1 MRLAVAGCKHS
12 RRWDSLCVLGIKNNG
27 PHNKIILMALVKDDW
42 IFDYIPCALHYKGI
56 LHYRNSG
63 QYLNSGMATEDI
75 ELENVVLNPTTRSK
89 IIRILEEEQSTSKSS
104 LLNSIVE
111 VHDAQQGQLRNDVY
125 LKSKHYS
132 LIPAII
138 TRVFFLAIIVG

>member
-1 MRLAVAGCKHS
+1 
-12 RRWDSLCVLGIKNNG
+12 
-27 PHNKIILMALVKDDW
+27 
-42 IFDYIPCALHYKGI
+42 
-56 LHYRNSG
+56 
-63 QYLNSGMATEDI
+63 MATEDI